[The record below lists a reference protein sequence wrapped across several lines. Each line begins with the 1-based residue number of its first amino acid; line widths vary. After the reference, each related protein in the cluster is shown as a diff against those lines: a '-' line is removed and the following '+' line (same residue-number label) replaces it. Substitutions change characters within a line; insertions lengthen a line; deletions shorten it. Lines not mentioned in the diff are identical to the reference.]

1 MSKILWDP
9 IVSELE
15 LQYEKFNTN
24 LGLKI
29 VAEEENLIFHS
40 RSSMKN
46 KKVLEL
52 GCGIFP
58 ASCGIKDEDMPDE
71 GYHATDFEENL
82 TKIAKKQDKR
92 IKTSIINLH
101 KLNEINVQTKYDLIF
116 LKGVLHH
123 IKDFQNVLEFCKK
136 ILNKDGYII
145 IAEPNLKSIPGNLM
159 KYISKKLFNI
169 NFESSPYGQIPYD
182 KLINSIEN
190 SNFKIVEKWYSRLI
204 TFLLSGSLG
213 RIKIVNNRSVFKIA
227 IKLDKFLMYLFGK
240 IKIDKY
246 IFFIVHLKIQPK
258 LN

>member
-1 MSKILWDP
+1 MSKILHDP

-15 LQYEKFNTN
+15 LQYQQLNSN

-40 RSSMKN
+40 RSSMLN

-52 GCGIFP
+52 GCGIYP
-58 ASCGIKDEDMPDE
+58 ASCGIKDENMPE
-71 GYHATDFEENL
+71 NYHATDFDKKLIE
-82 TKIAKKQDKR
+82 IAKKQDER

-101 KLNEINVQTKYDLIF
+101 KLNEIDVQIKFDLIF

-136 ILNKDGYII
+136 ILNKNGYII

-159 KYISKKLFNI
+159 KYILKKLFNI
-169 NFESSPYGQIPYD
+169 NLESSPYGQIPYD
-182 KLINSIEN
+182 KLIDTIEN
-190 SNFKIVEKWYSRLI
+190 NNFKIVEKWYSRLI
-204 TFLLSGSLG
+204 AFLLSGSLG
-213 RIKIVNNRSVFKIA
+213 RIKIVNNKFIFKIA
-227 IKLDKFLMYLFGK
+227 IKLDKFLNYLFGK
-240 IKIDKY
+240 ININKY

-258 LN
+258 